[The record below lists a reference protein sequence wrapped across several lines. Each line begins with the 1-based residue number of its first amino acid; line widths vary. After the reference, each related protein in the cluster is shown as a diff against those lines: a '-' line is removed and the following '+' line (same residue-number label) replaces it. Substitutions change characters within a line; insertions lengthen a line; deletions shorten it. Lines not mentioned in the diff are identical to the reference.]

1 MANARLNKALLA
13 KMAKKLKRP
22 LTHVRVRISQR
33 ATRWNMTSEAAQ
45 VRWAKELGIS
55 TAGAFQALA
64 PHLQQ
69 QVDGLP
75 NSVVRSA

>member
-45 VRWAKELGIS
+45 VRWANPHVGQWSLQLLRHLGEQRLVEPGIC
-55 TAGAFQALA
+55 
-64 PHLQQ
+64 H
-69 QVDGLP
+69 
-75 NSVVRSA
+75 R